1 MKKRLFI
8 LITTL
13 IMLLSGCANNS
24 TVKKDSVE
32 INKTGLPIVNEKL
45 TAEVFATRSPAI
57 GSFSDMPYFRIMEER
72 TNIQLDI
79 TDLESSV
86 FAEKKKLLFAS
97 GDMPDMFYGGW
108 VLSTTEVVNYGMQ
121 GLLLPLEN
129 LIEQYAPNI
138 SKVLN
143 DRPDIKNQIT
153 APDGHIYALPTLN
166 ENNPL
171 TNEALVINKAWL
183 DKVGMS
189 VPTTTDE
196 FYKVL
201 KAFKNND
208 LNGNGINDEMPLIF
222 KYKDHINGIT
232 SLFGSFGVLDT
243 ASHFMVN
250 NGKVVFSPIQPGYK
264 EAVRYF
270 SKLVSEGLMDMEG
283 FTLTDITSKQRSVPP
298 IAGAFLAWSEYM
310 VNVNLTGDKSGK
322 GDYLSIPPLKGPNGD
337 QLWARRAFTAT
348 NNFAFAISTKSQYP
362 EALIRWADYCY
373 DDDISIQT
381 YRGLYDIDIKKL
393 DNGKFEEISN
403 GNKIPVENSVPGVS
417 GFYKL
422 FKGEYTLNS
431 PSPSDVFKSKCDEM
445 YAPYVEKEAFPGE
458 ALLTSSDT
466 ERMGQLTT
474 DIVQYVEK
482 CTAEWILNGGID
494 SQWDAYITKLNQMGL
509 EEYIK
514 LNQKI
519 LDSKYK

>member
-57 GSFSDMPYFRIMEER
+57 GSFSDMPYFRMMEER

-171 TNEALVINKAWL
+171 TKGSC
-183 DKVGMS
+183 DK
-189 VPTTTDE
+189 
-196 FYKVL
+196 
-201 KAFKNND
+201 
-208 LNGNGINDEMPLIF
+208 
-222 KYKDHINGIT
+222 
-232 SLFGSFGVLDT
+232 
-243 ASHFMVN
+243 
-250 NGKVVFSPIQPGYK
+250 
-264 EAVRYF
+264 
-270 SKLVSEGLMDMEG
+270 
-283 FTLTDITSKQRSVPP
+283 
-298 IAGAFLAWSEYM
+298 
-310 VNVNLTGDKSGK
+310 
-322 GDYLSIPPLKGPNGD
+322 
-337 QLWARRAFTAT
+337 
-348 NNFAFAISTKSQYP
+348 
-362 EALIRWADYCY
+362 
-373 DDDISIQT
+373 
-381 YRGLYDIDIKKL
+381 
-393 DNGKFEEISN
+393 
-403 GNKIPVENSVPGVS
+403 
-417 GFYKL
+417 
-422 FKGEYTLNS
+422 
-431 PSPSDVFKSKCDEM
+431 
-445 YAPYVEKEAFPGE
+445 
-458 ALLTSSDT
+458 
-466 ERMGQLTT
+466 
-474 DIVQYVEK
+474 
-482 CTAEWILNGGID
+482 
-494 SQWDAYITKLNQMGL
+494 
-509 EEYIK
+509 
-514 LNQKI
+514 
-519 LDSKYK
+519 